1 MTTNSFKVMLERP
14 GKIKTT
20 FTRVANFEERKSE
33 IKERLGLA
41 MANVGGTVRAVLA
54 LVILFQFIKA
64 ESNHAFLNEKC
75 LVHSLVITEGDT
87 IMGKEYRKWNRP
99 SNSSR

>member
-20 FTRVANFEERKSE
+20 FTRVANFEESKSE
-33 IKERLGLA
+33 IKDRLGLA

-54 LVILFQFIKA
+54 LVTLFQFIKA

-75 LVHSLVITEGDT
+75 LVHSLVIIEDDT
-87 IMGKEYRKWNRP
+87 INGERVWKMEQT
-99 SNSSR
+99 